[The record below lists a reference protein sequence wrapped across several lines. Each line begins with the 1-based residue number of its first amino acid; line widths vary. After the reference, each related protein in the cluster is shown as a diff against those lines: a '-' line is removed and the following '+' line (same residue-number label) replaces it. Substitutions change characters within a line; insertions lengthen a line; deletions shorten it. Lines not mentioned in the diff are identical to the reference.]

1 MPPQTVSAFFSIV
14 EKEVWGGGGKPLLDI
29 IIPMA
34 FNGVSQWGLIYGSG
48 LIILS

>member
-1 MPPQTVSAFFSIV
+1 MPAQTVSAFFSIV
-14 EKEVWGGGGKPLLDI
+14 EKKVWGGVKPMLDF
-29 IIPMA
+29 IIPKA